1 MDQDNQ
7 ILHTVQIL
15 HLYKGE
21 RHMVIPV
28 PQLEQKSPLYFLP
41 ILNNLLISPIQA
53 SHIVQS
59 GGFLY
64 NKEN

>member
-1 MDQDNQ
+1 M
-7 ILHTVQIL
+7 HTVQIL

-28 PQLEQKSPLYFLP
+28 PKLEQKCLLYFLP
-41 ILNNLLISPIQA
+41 ILNNLLIPPIQA

-59 GGFLY
+59 AGILY